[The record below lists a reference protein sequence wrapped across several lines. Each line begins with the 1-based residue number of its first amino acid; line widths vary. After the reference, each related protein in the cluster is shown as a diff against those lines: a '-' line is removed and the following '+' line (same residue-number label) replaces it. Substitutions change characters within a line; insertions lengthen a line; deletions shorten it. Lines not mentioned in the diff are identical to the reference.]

1 MSYKVVLVLIAV
13 FLAIHCSA
21 QSSEERGLSLSIIPH
36 NFINAGMID
45 VDYNKEFVDFRE
57 NTVYSGS
64 TGVGYYWKKNK
75 WTYQVGSNLTGL
87 RKQIYINT
95 RLWDFYS
102 SDSETTYEPIENDI
116 IGYRNFEQ
124 WRLGLFFNVSRS
136 VKRFDIG
143 AGISITG
150 LLNASF
156 GYEYPKDYTAVAS
169 YVRDGVILG
178 GTRSVVKYMAFD
190 PSVRATLA
198 SLTLMYSVNSALKLG
213 VSSTFWINALRFE
226 ALVYDIDIL
235 YQFEEVNGRRFDEA
249 SILNLTVKDPTFQAG
264 FFVQYLI
271 PFRKKGGNLEN

>member
-1 MSYKVVLVLIAV
+1 MV
-13 FLAIHCSA
+13 
-21 QSSEERGLSLSIIPH
+21 
-36 NFINAGMID
+36 D

-64 TGVGYYWKKNK
+64 IGIGYYWKKNK

-102 SDSETTYEPIENDI
+102 SDSEIIFEPLEKDVN
-116 IGYRNFEQ
+116 GRQNFEQ
-124 WRLGLFFNVSRS
+124 WRLGVFFNATRNFNKLEV
-136 VKRFDIG
+136 G

-178 GTRSVVKYMAFD
+178 GTRSEVKYMTFD
-190 PSVRATLA
+190 PSVRATIA

-226 ALVYDIDIL
+226 ALVYDVDIL

-249 SILNLTVKDPTFQAG
+249 SILNLKIKDPTFQTG